1 MRGKNNVFW
10 GIMLV
15 LGAVV
20 LLVGRMG
27 YLEGIGLGS
36 ILLNI
41 ALAAILIKGIFRRRF
56 GTILFSLAFLVIIN
70 DELLHLEAITPWPVL
85 GAALL
90 GTIGLNLLFPGFKYG
105 RRFVPRIGSGIH
117 WRNGGTLNGNDSN
130 GGVVSFDNVFG
141 STVKYISGA
150 VSFVGIE
157 NAFGSMEVYFTDACL
172 MDNNAG
178 ITVDLVFGEV
188 VLYVPASW
196 KVEAKTENIFGST
209 DMSGRGTGD
218 GENVLCVGGSVVFG
232 HLGIVYV

>member
-90 GTIGLNLLFPGFKYG
+90 GTIGLNLLFP
-105 RRFVPRIGSGIH
+105 
-117 WRNGGTLNGNDSN
+117 
-130 GGVVSFDNVFG
+130 
-141 STVKYISGA
+141 
-150 VSFVGIE
+150 
-157 NAFGSMEVYFTDACL
+157 
-172 MDNNAG
+172 
-178 ITVDLVFGEV
+178 
-188 VLYVPASW
+188 VL
-196 KVEAKTENIFGST
+196 K
-209 DMSGRGTGD
+209 
-218 GENVLCVGGSVVFG
+218 
-232 HLGIVYV
+232 